1 MAVAVVSA
9 CWITASGED
18 AYRREENGTI
28 MRTLLNV
35 IWLVFSGFWLFLGYL
50 LAAVIMFVL
59 IITIPWGIAAARI
72 GVYALWP
79 FGKTVVEAPGAG
91 VGSFLGNVVWVVLA
105 GFWIAIGHFFSGI
118 ALCVTII
125 GIPFGIANFKLIPV
139 ALMPLG
145 KQIVDI
151 P

>member
-1 MAVAVVSA
+1 MK
-9 CWITASGED
+9 
-18 AYRREENGTI
+18 
-28 MRTLLNV
+28 TLLNV
-35 IWLVFSGFWLFLGYL
+35 IWLVLSGIWLFLGYM
-50 LAAVIMFVL
+50 LAALIMCVL

-79 FGKTVVEAPGAG
+79 FGKTVVATPNAG

-105 GFWIAIGHFFSGI
+105 GWWIALEHLLSGI
-118 ALCVTII
+118 ALCITII
-125 GIPFGIANFKLIPV
+125 GIPFGIANFKMIPV

-145 KQIVDI
+145 KQIVDT

>member
-1 MAVAVVSA
+1 MK
-9 CWITASGED
+9 
-18 AYRREENGTI
+18 
-28 MRTLLNV
+28 TLLNV
-35 IWLVFSGFWLFLGYL
+35 IWLVLSGFWLFLGYM
-50 LAAVIMFVL
+50 LAALIMFVL

-79 FGKTVVEAPGAG
+79 FGKTVVDKPGAG
-91 VGSFLGNVVWVVLA
+91 VGSLLGNVVWVVLA
-105 GFWIAIGHFFSGI
+105 GWWIALGHLLSGI
-118 ALCVTII
+118 ALCITII

-145 KQIVDI
+145 KQIVDM

>member
-1 MAVAVVSA
+1 M
-9 CWITASGED
+9 EP
-18 AYRREENGTI
+18 I
-28 MRTLLNV
+28 MKTLLNV
-35 IWLVFSGFWLFLGYL
+35 IWLVLSGIWLFLGYM
-50 LAAVIMFVL
+50 LAALIMCVL

-79 FGKTVVEAPGAG
+79 FGKAVVPTPGAG

-105 GFWIAIGHFFSGI
+105 GWWIAVQHLISGI
-118 ALCVTII
+118 ALCITII

-145 KQIVDI
+145 KQIVDT

>member
-1 MAVAVVSA
+1 MK
-9 CWITASGED
+9 
-18 AYRREENGTI
+18 
-28 MRTLLNV
+28 TLLNV
-35 IWLVFSGFWLFLGYL
+35 IWLVLSGIWLFLGYM
-50 LAAVIMFVL
+50 LAALIMCVL

-72 GVYALWP
+72 GIYALWP
-79 FGKTVVEAPGAG
+79 FGKTVIPTPNAG

-105 GFWIAIGHFFSGI
+105 GWWIALEHLLSGI
-118 ALCVTII
+118 ALCITII

-145 KQIVDI
+145 KQIVDT

>member
-1 MAVAVVSA
+1 MVMNRTSRRSERSRQSGTYSLWCRYRPSTSTVSRM
-9 CWITASGED
+9 C
-18 AYRREENGTI
+18 
-28 MRTLLNV
+28 
-35 IWLVFSGFWLFLGYL
+35 
-50 LAAVIMFVL
+50 VL

-79 FGKTVVEAPGAG
+79 FGKTVVATPNAG
-91 VGSFLGNVVWVVLA
+91 VGSFLGNVIWVVLA
-105 GFWIAIGHFFSGI
+105 GWWIALEHLISGI
-118 ALCVTII
+118 ALCITII

-145 KQIVDI
+145 KQIVDL

>member
-1 MAVAVVSA
+1 
-9 CWITASGED
+9 
-18 AYRREENGTI
+18 
-28 MRTLLNV
+28 MRTLLNL
-35 IWLVFSGFWLFLGYL
+35 IWLVFSGFWLFLGYMV
-50 LAAVIMFVL
+50 AAMIMFVL

-79 FGKTVVEAPGAG
+79 FGKTVVDKPSAG
-91 VGSFLGNVVWVVLA
+91 VGSLLGNVVWVILA
-105 GFWIAIGHFFSGI
+105 GWWIALAHILSGI
-118 ALCVTII
+118 ALCITII

-145 KQIVDI
+145 KQIVDM

>member
-1 MAVAVVSA
+1 MK
-9 CWITASGED
+9 
-18 AYRREENGTI
+18 
-28 MRTLLNV
+28 TLLNV
-35 IWLVFSGFWLFLGYL
+35 IWLVLSGIWLFLGYM
-50 LAAVIMFVL
+50 LAALIMCVL

-79 FGKTVVEAPGAG
+79 FGKTIVPTPNAG

-105 GFWIAIGHFFSGI
+105 GWWIALGHVVSGI
-118 ALCVTII
+118 ALCITII

-145 KQIVDI
+145 KQIVDT

>member
-1 MAVAVVSA
+1 MK
-9 CWITASGED
+9 
-18 AYRREENGTI
+18 
-28 MRTLLNV
+28 TLLNV
-35 IWLVFSGFWLFLGYL
+35 IWLVLSGIWLFLGYM
-50 LAAVIMFVL
+50 LAALIMCAL

-79 FGKTVVEAPGAG
+79 FGKTVVPTPSAG

-105 GFWIAIGHFFSGI
+105 GWWIALEHLIAGI
-118 ALCVTII
+118 ALCITII

-139 ALMPLG
+139 ALLPLG
-145 KQIVDI
+145 KQIVDT

>member
-1 MAVAVVSA
+1 MKTV
-9 CWITASGED
+9 
-18 AYRREENGTI
+18 
-28 MRTLLNV
+28 LNV
-35 IWLVFSGFWLFLGYL
+35 IWLVLSGIWLFLGYM
-50 LAAVIMFVL
+50 LAALIMCVL

-79 FGKTVVEAPGAG
+79 FGKTIVPTPNAG
-91 VGSFLGNVVWVVLA
+91 VGSFLGNVVWVLLA
-105 GFWIAIGHFFSGI
+105 GWWIALGHLLSGI
-118 ALCVTII
+118 ALCITII

-145 KQIVDI
+145 KQIVDT